1 MARRWAGTQHWGLLI
16 RPHSHPQ
23 GGSGSTGA
31 QRALQHRWRTSTEF
45 SISREGSQKGL
56 EAFQGPR
63 RGFGS
68 TRDLAGPFRGRLG
81 VLSSRCGIFLSVH
94 FQLFQGVSEEFGGAR
109 ELLGALLAFGATRGE
124 APGAAQVLSAALH
137 LQGWN
142 HSGAFWGSPECRAD
156 FKGLGGG
163 GGILEPFGA
172 AYGGS
177 EEAQRCAQ
185 LSRGF

>member
-31 QRALQHRWRTSTEF
+31 QRALQHRWRTSTAF
-45 SISREGSQKGL
+45 SISQEGSQKGL

-81 VLSSRCGIFLSVH
+81 VLSSLCGIFLSVH

-163 GGILEPFGA
+163 ILEPFGA
-172 AYGGS
+172 VYGGS

>member
-1 MARRWAGTQHWGLLI
+1 MLW
-16 RPHSHPQ
+16 
-23 GGSGSTGA
+23 
-31 QRALQHRWRTSTEF
+31 
-45 SISREGSQKGL
+45 
-56 EAFQGPR
+56 
-63 RGFGS
+63 
-68 TRDLAGPFRGRLG
+68 
-81 VLSSRCGIFLSVH
+81 SRCGIFLSVH

-163 GGILEPFGA
+163 ILEPFGA